1 MSERATNAM
10 SIPSPTEPLPEPTR
24 IIRPSRGVGSLGL
37 AALWEYRDLLL
48 FLTKRDIQLRYRQT
62 VLGVAWAVLQP
73 LATMAIFTIFF
84 GRFGKM
90 PSDGLPY
97 ALFALCGLVPWQL
110 FAYSLTESSN
120 SLVANQN
127 LVTKIYFPRL
137 VIPLAAVLAGLIDFC
152 VAFVLVLLMMAY
164 YHHFPTVVVLCLP
177 IFLLLAIVTALAVG
191 LWLSA
196 LNVQFRDVRYV
207 LPFLTQFWFFGTPI
221 AYPSSLVPERWRPLL
236 GLNPM
241 AGVVEGFR
249 WALLGTDRPSFTL
262 LLVSAV
268 VSLGLLYSGTLYFQ
282 RMERSFADI
291 V

>member
-1 MSERATNAM
+1 M

-24 IIRPSRGVGSLGL
+24 IIRPRRGVGSLGL

-127 LVTKIYFPRL
+127 LVSTKQAERAAQDLDLLSTKLRL
-137 VIPLAAVLAGLIDFC
+137 LIAGGW
-152 VAFVLVLLMMAY
+152 
-164 YHHFPTVVVLCLP
+164 LP
-177 IFLLLAIVTALAVG
+177 SDEPG
-191 LWLSA
+191 
-196 LNVQFRDVRYV
+196 
-207 LPFLTQFWFFGTPI
+207 P
-221 AYPSSLVPERWRPLL
+221 
-236 GLNPM
+236 
-241 AGVVEGFR
+241 
-249 WALLGTDRPSFTL
+249 
-262 LLVSAV
+262 
-268 VSLGLLYSGTLYFQ
+268 
-282 RMERSFADI
+282 
-291 V
+291 